1 MAEGTEELVRS
12 AVAGDRDALEALL
25 RRLGPEVQAG
35 LRIGS
40 EWQGLIEA
48 EDVMQVTYFEA
59 FHQIAKFNG
68 NAGTFGIWLT
78 RIAEN
83 NLRDA
88 IRLLERDK
96 RPHPEDRL
104 RPPAGQDSVVWL
116 HELVAGTGTTPSG
129 QVARGE
135 LRETLER
142 EIAKLPATYGTVL
155 RAVDLDEKTVA
166 EVAVQLGR
174 TKGAV
179 YLLRL
184 RAVDCLRKEFGS
196 ASNYF

>member
-1 MAEGTEELVRS
+1 MAEGTDELVRS
-12 AVAGDRDALEALL
+12 AVAGDRVALEGLL
-25 RRLGPEVQAG
+25 RRHGPEVQAG
-35 LRIGS
+35 LQIGR

-59 FHQIAKFNG
+59 FHHITQLDGDPSAFP
-68 NAGTFGIWLT
+68 TWLR

-88 IRLLERDK
+88 IRALERDK

-104 RPPAGQDSVVWL
+104 HPPAGQDSVVWL

-129 QVARGE
+129 QAGRAE
-135 LRETLER
+135 LRTMLEA
-142 EIAKLPATYGTVL
+142 EIAKLPATYATVL
-155 RAVDLDEKTVA
+155 RAVYLEEKTVA
-166 EVAVQLGR
+166 DVAAQLGR

-179 YLLRL
+179 HLLRL
-184 RAVDCLRKEFGS
+184 RALDRLREQLGS
-196 ASNYF
+196 ASNYL